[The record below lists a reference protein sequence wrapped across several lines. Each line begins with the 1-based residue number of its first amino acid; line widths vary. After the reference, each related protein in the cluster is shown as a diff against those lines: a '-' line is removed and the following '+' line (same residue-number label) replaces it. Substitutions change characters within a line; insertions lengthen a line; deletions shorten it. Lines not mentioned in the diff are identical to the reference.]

1 MCEYEELMS
10 RFNSSA
16 YLLRSKCVRLTQ
28 GGDVSEKVS
37 EQNGA
42 LSGSYQWVFARQRRQ
57 IGFFSSWRNA
67 LWKGSENYSCVPWK
81 ELGTTSGISLFGC
94 EDHNESSERCQ

>member
-1 MCEYEELMS
+1 MYEYEELMS

-37 EQNGA
+37 EQNGT
-42 LSGSYQWVFARQRRQ
+42 LSGSY
-57 IGFFSSWRNA
+57 
-67 LWKGSENYSCVPWK
+67 E
-81 ELGTTSGISLFGC
+81 
-94 EDHNESSERCQ
+94 